1 MKKLKVSLLIFF
13 VLLVGV
19 FALLSAGATEDRT
32 GWTPI
37 SSAEDFAK
45 ITSGTASAP
54 KKYYLTGDIELNATI
69 GGSAWNPEPLS
80 YIVLDGN
87 GKTVTLHKPM
97 FNQINEVT
105 IQDLTLVGKISWTS
119 TPFAKSPIASGNGT
133 KIGKVTLTNVTSDV
147 DMEVC
152 FDHRYKRL
160 SGVIYGTASGS
171 VLTNVVYTG
180 DITVKAS
187 TEKVSKI
194 EDVGGIVG
202 TASGTTFDRCIN
214 EGNIYIEKGVSPG
227 LTDSNTFLYGT
238 VAGIAGEAADCRF
251 TNCEN
256 KGNITVA
263 GIGSHYAAA
272 GIASKLSAN
281 TLIENCKNSGTLNIK
296 NCSDGIIACTS
307 YNATIRNCENVGTVN
322 VEYGKVEAIP
332 ASCTQT
338 GTKEHYACDACSDYF
353 DKDGK
358 AISSEDIVIATEHKL
373 GELIPEKKA
382 TCLENGLS
390 AHYVCSECHNYFDEN
405 KEMTVEFALMRVAT
419 HNYIKVEATDTLDE
433 HYECDLCKLC
443 FDLDKNEI
451 KAENT
456 PTVKETDKAT
466 DKATDEPTDVA
477 TEKSTTVQTD
487 APEQSG
493 GCASSLGSSAI
504 AAICIFGAAILIK
517 KKEGN

>member
-1 MKKLKVSLLIFF
+1 MKNLKISLLIFF
-13 VLLVGV
+13 VLFVGV
-19 FALLSAGATEDRT
+19 FALLPVEAADDRT
-32 GWTPI
+32 DWTAI

-54 KKYYLTGDIELNATI
+54 KKYYLTSDIELNSTI
-69 GGSAWNPEPLS
+69 GGAAWNPDPIS
-80 YIVLDGN
+80 YIILDGN

-171 VLTNVVYTG
+171 VLSNVVYTG

-227 LTDSNTFLYGT
+227 LTDSKAFLYGT
-238 VAGIAGEAADCRF
+238 VAGIAGEAADCSF
-251 TNCEN
+251 KNCEN

-272 GIASKLSAN
+272 GIASKLSGN

-296 NCSDGIIACTS
+296 NCSDGIIACNH
-307 YNATIRNCENVGTVN
+307 YNATIKDCENTGTVN
-322 VEYGKVEAIP
+322 VEYGKVDATP
-332 ASCTQT
+332 ATCTQT
-338 GTKEHYACDACSDYF
+338 GAKEHYTCDACNAYF
-353 DKDGK
+353 DENGSP
-358 AISSEDIVIATEHKL
+358 ISSEDIVIAIEHKL

-382 TCLENGLS
+382 TCLENGLC
-390 AHYVCSECHNYFDEN
+390 AHYVCSECQNYFDEN
-405 KEMTVEFALMRVAT
+405 NEMTTEFALMRVAT
-419 HNYIKVEATDTLDE
+419 HNYVKVAATDTLDE
-433 HYECDLCKLC
+433 HYECSICKLC

-451 KAENT
+451 KAEDT
-456 PTVKETDKAT
+456 PAPQKTEKAT
-466 DKATDEPTDVA
+466 EEPADEPT
-477 TEKSTTVQTD
+477 EKPTSAETD

-493 GCASSLGSSAI
+493 GCASSLSG
-504 AAICIFGAAILIK
+504 AALAAVCIFSAAILIK